1 MTIASGGA
9 GDITLGTAVDGY
21 QTFADAGVSDTNVVR
36 YTIEDGDNWE
46 IGTGVYT
53 ASGTTLVRTVTES
66 SNSDA
71 ALTCSAD
78 AVIFVTLAAEDLSSN
93 PVPRWT
99 TTPAA
104 TLDMSGGD
112 TKTIT
117 GVAIDE
123 GGFPIQYSWDGYSGT
138 TLYSPSSLPPQL
150 ASSPS
155 INQSTGVLSLTAS
168 STPGS
173 FVLRLRASDGV
184 NTITSNTTTIVS
196 NLYTTGLLGQYDI
209 DDSNSYSGS
218 GTTWSDISG
227 NSGPDLTLSSNTDYI
242 SSGIGGKPSLWVY
255 GSHPVTTTSSLGS
268 DTTVV
273 VILSGAYLDSSD
285 QSSRGNRSNWFGT
298 SATGTDNAVAFIDYD
313 LPNSGSSGG
322 PDALYVNKVDY
333 INGNYNTIRNIVY
346 EHNLSG
352 AASSAAVPF
361 KSSPKGY
368 HSVAASGLNLSG
380 GFSFGGHASRHP
392 VGFVRAV
399 LFYDH
404 EPSSAN
410 VTAIHNYYKSQ
421 YASDSDMAP

>member
-1 MTIASGGA
+1 MTVASGGA

-21 QTFADAGVSDTNVVR
+21 QTFADAGVLDTNVVR
-36 YTIEDGDNWE
+36 YTIEDGDDWE

-71 ALTCSAD
+71 ALTCSGNAI
-78 AVIFVTLAAEDLSSN
+78 IFVTLSAADLSGN

-112 TKTIT
+112 SKTIT
-117 GVAIDE
+117 GVAVDE
-123 GGFPIQYSWDGYSGT
+123 GGFPIQYSWDGFSGST
-138 TLYSPSSLPPQL
+138 VYSPTSLPPQL
-150 ASSPS
+150 ASAPT
-155 INQSTGVLSLTAS
+155 INQSNGVVSLTAS
-168 STPGS
+168 SIAGS
-173 FVLRLRASDGV
+173 FVFRLRASDGV
-184 NTITSNTTTIVS
+184 NTLTSNTTTTVTS
-196 NLYTTGLLGQYDI
+196 LYTTGLLGQYDI
-209 DDSNSYSGS
+209 SDSSSYSGS

-227 NSGPDLTLSSNTDYI
+227 NSGPDLTLSSNVDYI
-242 SSGIGGKPSLWVY
+242 SSSIGGKPSLWVH
-255 GSHPVTTTSSLGS
+255 GIHPVVTTSSLGG

-285 QSSRGNRSNWFGT
+285 QSSRGDRSYWFAK
-298 SATGTDNAVAFIDYD
+298 SATGTDYAVAFQDYSTIANTN
-313 LPNSGSSGG
+313 LTGH

-333 INGNYNTIRNIVY
+333 INGSYGAIRNIVY

-352 AASSAAVPF
+352 ADSSAAVPF
-361 KSSPKGY
+361 KANPKGY
-368 HSVAASGLNLSG
+368 HSVVASGLNLSG
-380 GFSFGGHASRHP
+380 GFSLGP
-392 VGFVRAV
+392 VGFLRAI

-404 EPSSAN
+404 EPSAAN
-410 VTAIHNYYKSQ
+410 VTAIHNFYKSE